1 MKTVE
6 HKLVETNLRIGIV
19 VSRFNAK
26 VTDRLLEGA
35 IETLNEEGVDDNNI
49 TLVRVPGAF
58 EIPQMCKK
66 LIEANKVDAIVALGA
81 IIRGQTSHFDYVANA
96 CTNGIERLIYDTN
109 IPIGFGV
116 LTTDDAQQAMDRS
129 GAKKGNKGRD
139 AVLVVLE
146 MVGLLNSVDSLGG

>member
-1 MKTVE
+1 MKTVAG
-6 HKLVETNLRIGIV
+6 KLVKTDLRIGIV

-35 IETLNEEGVDDNNI
+35 IETLREQGVDDNNVI
-49 TLVRVPGAF
+49 LVRVPGAF

-66 LIEANKVDAIVALGA
+66 LIETKKVDAIVALGA
-81 IIRGQTSHFDYVANA
+81 IIRGETTHFDYLASA

-116 LTTDDAQQAMDRS
+116 LTTDNAEQAMDRS
-129 GAKKGNKGRD
+129 GTKKGNKGRD
-139 AVLVVLE
+139 ATLVVLE
-146 MVGLLNSVDSLGG
+146 MMALLNSI